1 MKVFGGSSNPELAAR
16 IALSLGKPLS
26 KLSVTK
32 FADGEIGV
40 QIQENVRGCD
50 VFIIQPTC
58 TPVNDNLME
67 LCLIMDAMKR
77 SSAKRIT
84 AVLAYYG
91 YARQDR
97 KTKPRVPISAA
108 LVARLIECAGADRVL
123 SVDLHCG
130 QIQGFFKIPV
140 DNLYAKPVLVQELI
154 KKLIQDRKESTNHQ
168 HHHCDGDS
176 DDTPSMHFTDV
187 VVVSPDA
194 GGAERADS
202 FRNDLNETDFFKNHV
217 TMAVM
222 NKKREEANKVA
233 RMELVGDVEGRDC
246 VIVDDMIDTAGTLV
260 MCAQILKENGAKKIY
275 ACATHALLNGPGVQR
290 IDDSVIDTVF
300 VTDTIP
306 MSAEKK
312 RSKKLVQVS
321 ANKLIAEA
329 IRRVHNEESISI
341 LF

>member
-1 MKVFGGSSNPELAAR
+1 V
-16 IALSLGKPLS
+16 
-26 KLSVTK
+26 
-32 FADGEIGV
+32 DGEVGV
-40 QIQENVRGCD
+40 QILENVRGCD
-50 VFIIQPTC
+50 VFIVQPTC

-77 SSAKRIT
+77 SSAKRLT
-84 AVLAYYG
+84 AVIPYYG

-97 KTKPRVPISAA
+97 KTRPRVPISAA
-108 LVARLIECAGADRVL
+108 LVARLIESAGADRVL

-140 DNLYAKPVLVQELI
+140 DNLHAKPALVAEL
-154 KKLIQDRKESTNHQ
+154 KKRLLNDRKQ
-168 HHHCDGDS
+168 
-176 DDTPSMHFTDV
+176 TDQINDI

-202 FRNDLNETDFFKNHV
+202 FRTELNSSDLFHNHV

-222 NKKREEANKVA
+222 NKKREQANQIA
-233 RMELVGDVEGRDC
+233 RMELVGDVAGRDC

-260 MCAQILKENGAKKIY
+260 MCAQILKENGAQKIY
-275 ACATHALLNGPGVQR
+275 ACATHALLNGSGPQR
-290 IDDSVIDTVF
+290 IEESVIDAVF
-300 VTDTIP
+300 VADTIP
-306 MSAEKK
+306 LDENKK
-312 RSKKLVQVS
+312 KCKKVVQVS
-321 ANKLIAEA
+321 ADRLLAEA

>member
-1 MKVFGGSSNPELAAR
+1 MN
-16 IALSLGKPLS
+16 
-26 KLSVTK
+26 VTK
-32 FADGEIGV
+32 FADGEIGI

-108 LVARLIECAGADRVL
+108 LVARLIESAGADRVL

-130 QIQGFFKIPV
+130 QIQGFFKVPV

-154 KKLIQDRKESTNHQ
+154 RKLVQDRQEEIDLNNNNSSEQNNGESPRGN
-168 HHHCDGDS
+168 G
-176 DDTPSMHFTDV
+176 FTDV

-202 FRNDLNETDFFKNHV
+202 FRSDLNDSDFFKNHV

-260 MCAQILKENGAKKIY
+260 MCAQILRENGAKKIY

-290 IDDSVIDTVF
+290 IDGSVIDTVF

-306 MSAEKK
+306 MSQEKK
-312 RSKKLVQVS
+312 KSKKIVQVS

>member
-1 MKVFGGSSNPELAAR
+1 MTGFTMKVFGGTSNPTLSEK
-16 IALSLGKPLS
+16 IAESLGKPLS
-26 KLSVTK
+26 KMTVSK

-40 QIQENVRGCD
+40 QIHENVRGCD

-58 TPVNDNLME
+58 TPVNDNMME
-67 LCLIMDAMKR
+67 LCLILDAMKR

-108 LVARLIECAGADRVL
+108 LVARLIESAGADRVL

-140 DNLYAKPVLVQELI
+140 DNLYAKPVLVSELI
-154 KKLIQDRKESTNHQ
+154 KRLVKDRNTTENSGEFTKL
-168 HHHCDGDS
+168 
-176 DDTPSMHFTDV
+176 

-202 FRNDLNETDFFKNHV
+202 FRNDLNESDFFKDHV
-217 TMAVM
+217 AMAVM
-222 NKKREEANKVA
+222 NKRRVEANVVES
-233 RMELVGDVEGRDC
+233 MELVGDVENCDC
-246 VIVDDMIDTAGTLV
+246 VIVDDMIDTAGTLTK
-260 MCAQILKENGAKKIY
+260 CAQVLKDNGAKKIY
-275 ACATHALLNGPGVQR
+275 ACATHALLNGSSVDR
-290 IDDSVIDTVF
+290 IQSSVIDVVF
-300 VTDTIP
+300 VTDTVPI
-306 MSAEKK
+306 SDEK
-312 RSKKLVQVS
+312 RRQCTKLVEVS
-321 ANKLIAEA
+321 ASKLIAEA